1 MEKITYSYDFYNGL
15 VTGENARIAFMVLN
29 GGHQDMPPSTMDIR
43 ISNAKLY
50 DVDIQSR
57 QKMLESL
64 LKDGW
69 DIITSERSFSIYPQE
84 ADRFNRDEY
93 EYEEYDGEQSG
104 NYYSGELQPFSGDKD
119 VAQRGCTE
127 VLLSRRYY
135 SQSAAV
141 LSINAWSMEITYDS
155 RHTAEAEADFRKLSV
170 VFRSCY
176 RKKGGNN
183 IWQVG
188 MSNGQFYL
196 TPAKIEYD
204 AEVPFEMLYPDKF
217 MPVAANIDSFIK
229 TDRAGMVILHGL
241 QGSGKTS
248 YIRKLVN
255 DNREK
260 QFVYLPAAMAQQLSS
275 PEFVTFVHDQLK
287 DSVMIL
293 EDCEQMLESRDS
305 QFGNTGAISTLL
317 NMSDGLLGDEL
328 SMKFICTFNAEI
340 GRIDKALLRKGRLV
354 DKYEFGKLDAQKA
367 EKLAELVYGRP
378 MGITTD
384 MSLAEIF
391 NMETDNHSQE
401 PVRKK
406 IGF

>member
-15 VTGENARIAFMVLN
+15 VTGENARVAFMVMN
-29 GGHQDMPPSTMDIR
+29 GGHQDMPPSAMDIR
-43 ISNAKLY
+43 VSNAKLY
-50 DVDIQSR
+50 DVDIQAR
-57 QKMLESL
+57 LKMLESL
-64 LKDGW
+64 VEDGW
-69 DIITSERSFSIYPQE
+69 QIMTSDRSFSIYPQE
-84 ADRFNRDEY
+84 SDKFNRDEF
-93 EYEEYDGEQSG
+93 EYDEYDGEQSG

-127 VLLSRRYY
+127 AILYKRYR
-135 SQSAAV
+135 QSAV
-141 LSINAWSMEITYDS
+141 ILSVTAWSMEITYDCT
-155 RHTAEAEADFRKLSV
+155 HTAEAEAEFRKLSEA
-170 VFRSCY
+170 FRKCY
-176 RKKGGNN
+176 RRKGGNN

-204 AEVPFEMLYPDKF
+204 AGVPFEMLYPDKF

-255 DNREK
+255 DNRDK

-367 EKLAELVYGRP
+367 EKLAELVYGKP
-378 MGITTD
+378 MGITAD

-391 NMETDNHSQE
+391 NMDTDNHAQE
-401 PVRKK
+401 PARKK

>member
-15 VTGENARIAFMVLN
+15 VTGENARVAFMVMN
-29 GGHQDMPPSTMDIR
+29 GGHQDMPPSAMEIR
-43 ISNAKLY
+43 ISNSKLY
-50 DVDIQSR
+50 DVDIQTR
-57 QKMLESL
+57 QKMLDQL
-64 LKDGW
+64 LEDGW
-69 DIITSERSFSIYPQE
+69 RIITSEKSFSIYPQE
-84 ADRFNRDEY
+84 RDRFNRDEWE
-93 EYEEYDGEQSG
+93 EYDGYDGEQSG

-127 VLLSRRYY
+127 AILIKRYR
-135 SQSAAV
+135 QSAMI
-141 LSINAWSMEITYDS
+141 LTLNAWSMEITYDYAY
-155 RHTAEAEADFRKLSV
+155 TQEAEAEFRKLSAA
-170 VFRSCY
+170 FRKCY
-176 RKKGGNN
+176 RRKGGNN

-204 AEVPFEMLYPDKF
+204 ALVPFEMLYPDKF

-255 DNREK
+255 DNRDK

-354 DKYEFGKLDAQKA
+354 DKYEFGKLDAEKA
-367 EKLAELVYGRP
+367 EKLAELVYGKP

-391 NMETDNHSQE
+391 NIETDNHSQE
-401 PVRKK
+401 PARKK